1 MSAVVKPGA
10 AQVAERGEYL
20 SQGQERA
27 LQHQTVLLLWP
38 SLRNVIW
45 AEIQKDLFSGTL
57 KRVQAAFMYSVPKSH
72 KDLNTWNSAERAAK
86 QCSISETGIYLTSKK
101 LEQLVH

>member
-1 MSAVVKPGA
+1 MCHHDTKLLDAFYLIWQIFLCAQVYFTDIMQEIMRAVVKLGA

-20 SQGQERA
+20 SQGQERE

-57 KRVQAAFMYSVPKSH
+57 KRVHSFH
-72 KDLNTWNSAERAAK
+72 
-86 QCSISETGIYLTSKK
+86 
-101 LEQLVH
+101 